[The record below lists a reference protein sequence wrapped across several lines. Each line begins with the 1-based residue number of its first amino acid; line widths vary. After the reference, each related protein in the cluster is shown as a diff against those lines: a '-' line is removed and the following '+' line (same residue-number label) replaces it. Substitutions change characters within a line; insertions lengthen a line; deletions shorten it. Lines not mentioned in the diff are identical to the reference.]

1 MGRGGG
7 WYREIAPINGR
18 FPQSAIRRLLW
29 FCRPVFIPLLFFR
42 LFFFF
47 FYCPFLKQNEKQGR
61 LAGEWLSVTEPRISR
76 DFRFRKHAWFKW
88 YPCNLIALFVND
100 ICYARIISPWP
111 VVLVPFFFFFFP
123 GNGIGKFGISMD
135 ETFFFFFFFDT
146 SFREFGDSILQ
157 HGPLSRIMTK
167 FFFFFSFVTGKS
179 NRAIGWQSMVNICP
193 KKKELKKNIV
203 KLLFRFN
210 IEEIII

>member
-1 MGRGGG
+1 MGGSPNQQFVDCCDFVVQFLFLSSSFVFFSFFFIAHFSNRMKNKGG
-7 WYREIAPINGR
+7 WGWPENGCR
-18 FPQSAIRRLLW
+18 LQSPEFRGI
-29 FCRPVFIPLLFFR
+29 FVF
-42 LFFFF
+42 
-47 FYCPFLKQNEKQGR
+47 E
-61 LAGEWLSVTEPRISR
+61 
-76 DFRFRKHAWFKW
+76 KHAWFKW

-111 VVLVPFFFFFFP
+111 VVLVPFFFLFFFP

-167 FFFFFSFVTGKS
+167 FFFFSFVTGKS

-193 KKKELKKNIV
+193 KKKRIKKKYCKIIV
-203 KLLFRFN
+203 S
-210 IEEIII
+210 I

>member
-111 VVLVPFFFFFFP
+111 VVLVPFFFLFFFP

-135 ETFFFFFFFDT
+135 ETFFFFFWHLFPGIWRFHFT
-146 SFREFGDSILQ
+146 ARSIVSN
-157 HGPLSRIMTK
+157 HDEI
-167 FFFFFSFVTGKS
+167 FFFFFFCDGEIEPCDRLTKYGEHLS
-179 NRAIGWQSMVNICP
+179 
-193 KKKELKKNIV
+193 KKKKN
-203 KLLFRFN
+203 
-210 IEEIII
+210 

>member
-1 MGRGGG
+1 MGGS
-7 WYREIAPINGR
+7 PNQQ
-18 FPQSAIRRLLW
+18 FVDCCDFVVQ
-29 FCRPVFIPLLFFR
+29 FLFLSFR

-47 FYCPFLKQNEKQGR
+47 FFIAHFSNRMKNKGGWGWPENGCR
-61 LAGEWLSVTEPRISR
+61 LQSPE
-76 DFRFRKHAWFKW
+76 FRGIFVFEKHAWFKW

-111 VVLVPFFFFFFP
+111 VVLVPFFFLFFFP

-135 ETFFFFFFFDT
+135 ETFFFFFLT
-146 SFREFGDSILQ
+146 
-157 HGPLSRIMTK
+157 PLSGNLEIPFYSTVHCLESWRN
-167 FFFFFSFVTGKS
+167 FFFFLLWRR
-179 NRAIGWQSMVNICP
+179 NRTVRSVDKVWWTSVQ

>member
-1 MGRGGG
+1 MGGS
-7 WYREIAPINGR
+7 PNQQ
-18 FPQSAIRRLLW
+18 FVDCCDFVVQ
-29 FCRPVFIPLLFFR
+29 FLFLSFR

-47 FYCPFLKQNEKQGR
+47 FFIAHFSNRMKNKGGWGWPENGCR
-61 LAGEWLSVTEPRISR
+61 LQSPE
-76 DFRFRKHAWFKW
+76 FRGIFVFEKHAWFKW

-111 VVLVPFFFFFFP
+111 VVPFFFLFFFP
-123 GNGIGKFGISMD
+123 EMELESLEFRWMKR
-135 ETFFFFFFFDT
+135 FFFFFDT

-167 FFFFFSFVTGKS
+167 FFFFSFVTGKS

-193 KKKELKKNIV
+193 KKKELKKKYCKIIV
-203 KLLFRFN
+203 S
-210 IEEIII
+210 I

>member
-29 FCRPVFIPLLFFR
+29 FCRSVFIPLLSSFF
-42 LFFFF
+42 LFFFIAHF
-47 FYCPFLKQNEKQGR
+47 SNRMKNRGGWPENGCR
-61 LAGEWLSVTEPRISR
+61 LQSPE
-76 DFRFRKHAWFKW
+76 FRGIFVFEKHAWFKW

-193 KKKELKKNIV
+193 KKKRIKKKYCKIIV
-203 KLLFRFN
+203 S
-210 IEEIII
+210 I

>member
-76 DFRFRKHAWFKW
+76 DFRFRKHTWFKW

-111 VVLVPFFFFFFP
+111 VVPFFFLFFFP
-123 GNGIGKFGISMD
+123 EMELESLEFRWMKR
-135 ETFFFFFFFDT
+135 FFFFFDT

-167 FFFFFSFVTGKS
+167 FFFFSFVTGKS

-193 KKKELKKNIV
+193 KKKRIKKKYCKIIV
-203 KLLFRFN
+203 S
-210 IEEIII
+210 I

>member
-1 MGRGGG
+1 MGGSPNQQFVDCCDFVVQFLFLSSSFVFFSFFFIAHFSNRMKNKGG
-7 WYREIAPINGR
+7 WGWPENGCR
-18 FPQSAIRRLLW
+18 LQSPEFRGI
-29 FCRPVFIPLLFFR
+29 FVF
-42 LFFFF
+42 
-47 FYCPFLKQNEKQGR
+47 E
-61 LAGEWLSVTEPRISR
+61 
-76 DFRFRKHAWFKW
+76 KHAWFKW

-111 VVLVPFFFFFFP
+111 VVLVPFFFLFFFP

-135 ETFFFFFFFDT
+135 ETFFFFFLT
-146 SFREFGDSILQ
+146 
-157 HGPLSRIMTK
+157 PLSGNLEIPFYSTVHCLESWRN
-167 FFFFFSFVTGKS
+167 FFFFLLWRG
-179 NRAIGWQSMVNICP
+179 NRTVRSVDKVWWTSVQ

>member
-100 ICYARIISPWP
+100 ICYTRIISPWP
-111 VVLVPFFFFFFP
+111 VVLVPFFFLFFFP

-135 ETFFFFFFFDT
+135 ETFFFFFWHLFPGIWRFHFT
-146 SFREFGDSILQ
+146 ARSIVSN
-157 HGPLSRIMTK
+157 HDEI
-167 FFFFFSFVTGKS
+167 FFFFFFCDGEIEPCDRLTKYGEHLS
-179 NRAIGWQSMVNICP
+179 
-193 KKKELKKNIV
+193 KKKKN
-203 KLLFRFN
+203 
-210 IEEIII
+210 

>member
-61 LAGEWLSVTEPRISR
+61 LGLAGEWLSVTEPRISR

-111 VVLVPFFFFFFP
+111 VVLVPFFFLFFFP

-135 ETFFFFFFFDT
+135 ETFFFFFWHLFPGIWRFHFT
-146 SFREFGDSILQ
+146 ARSIVSN
-157 HGPLSRIMTK
+157 HDEI
-167 FFFFFSFVTGKS
+167 FFFFFCDGEIEPCDRLTKYGEHLS
-179 NRAIGWQSMVNICP
+179 
-193 KKKELKKNIV
+193 KKKKN
-203 KLLFRFN
+203 
-210 IEEIII
+210 

>member
-61 LAGEWLSVTEPRISR
+61 LGLAGEWLSVTEPRISR
-76 DFRFRKHAWFKW
+76 DFRFRKHTWFKW

-111 VVLVPFFFFFFP
+111 VVLVPFFFLFFFP

-135 ETFFFFFFFDT
+135 ETFFFFFWHLFPGIWRFHFT
-146 SFREFGDSILQ
+146 ARSIVSN
-157 HGPLSRIMTK
+157 HDEI
-167 FFFFFSFVTGKS
+167 FFFSFVTGKS

-193 KKKELKKNIV
+193 KKKRIKKKYCKIIV
-203 KLLFRFN
+203 S
-210 IEEIII
+210 I

>member
-76 DFRFRKHAWFKW
+76 DFRFRKHTWFKW

-111 VVLVPFFFFFFP
+111 VVLVPFFFLFFFP

-135 ETFFFFFFFDT
+135 ETFFFFFFLT
-146 SFREFGDSILQ
+146 
-157 HGPLSRIMTK
+157 PLSGNLEIPFYSTVHCLESWRN
-167 FFFFFSFVTGKS
+167 FFFFLLWRG
-179 NRAIGWQSMVNICP
+179 NRTVRSVDKVWWTSVQ

>member
-1 MGRGGG
+1 MGGS
-7 WYREIAPINGR
+7 PNHQ
-18 FPQSAIRRLLW
+18 FVDCCDFVVQ
-29 FCRPVFIPLLFFR
+29 FLFLSFR

-61 LAGEWLSVTEPRISR
+61 LGLAGEWLSVTEPRISR

-111 VVLVPFFFFFFP
+111 VVLVPFFFFL
-123 GNGIGKFGISMD
+123 
-135 ETFFFFFFFDT
+135 FFFRKWNWKVWNFDGWNVFFFFDT

-167 FFFFFSFVTGKS
+167 FFFFFFLLWRG
-179 NRAIGWQSMVNICP
+179 NRTVRSVDKVWWTSVR
-193 KKKELKKNIV
+193 KKKN
-203 KLLFRFN
+203 
-210 IEEIII
+210 